1 MASTSMGALLFLM
14 HRMPGIATAI
24 ERCSEIIRW
33 QLLCSRWKEM
43 RGARNETGTSV
54 RARPLS

>member
-1 MASTSMGALLFLM
+1 MGALLFLM